1 VFGIALILLGV
12 FGIVGGKKKN
22 GFCLFIFNIGLLAGL
37 IVFAAIGI
45 TASVYLGDMEES
57 SKSIYN
63 FKFIYFLKR
72 LMYDLELVSTI

>member
-22 GFCLFIFNIGLLAGL
+22 EFCLFIFNVGLLAGF

-45 TASVYLGDMEES
+45 TASVYLSDMDES

-63 FKFIYFLKR
+63 FKIYLFFKKAH
-72 LMYDLELVSTI
+72 V